1 MPNKKP
7 RYNEYSNDSS
17 DSNDSNDSSDSSD
30 SNDSN
35 DSLIYSSSSDEIVEE
50 IIQTPLYSYLNK
62 NHPLLKNNNEDNYED
77 NYDLSG
83 CCFEYFTYPDFTKK
97 ENKKVK
103 QKIIDPTTISE
114 AIVSFQEAMNDI
126 EKEKIDEMEK
136 FKNSKFRK
144 RAFSLDV
151 FYDDKIE

>member
-7 RYNEYSNDSS
+7 RYHEYSNDSS
-17 DSNDSNDSSDSSD
+17 NSNDSSDS
-30 SNDSN
+30 
-35 DSLIYSSSSDEIVEE
+35 LVYSSSSDEIEEE

-62 NHPLLKNNNEDNYED
+62 NHPLLKNNNEN

-103 QKIIDPTTISE
+103 QKIIDPKIISE

-151 FYDDKIE
+151 FYDHKIE

>member
-7 RYNEYSNDSS
+7 RYNEY
-17 DSNDSNDSSDSSD
+17 SSD

-35 DSLIYSSSSDEIVEE
+35 DSLIYSSSSDEIEEEIKEE

-62 NHPLLKNNNEDNYED
+62 NHPLLKNNNEDNED

-103 QKIIDPTTISE
+103 QKIIDPIIISE
-114 AIVSFQEAMNDI
+114 AIFSFQEAMNDI

-144 RAFSLDV
+144 RSFSLDV

>member
-7 RYNEYSNDSS
+7 RYYEYSNDSC
-17 DSNDSNDSSDSSD
+17 NSSDS
-30 SNDSN
+30 
-35 DSLIYSSSSDEIVEE
+35 LVYSSSSDEIEEE

-62 NHPLLKNNNEDNYED
+62 NHPLLKNNNEN
-77 NYDLSG
+77 NYDLSD

-103 QKIIDPTTISE
+103 QKIIDPKIISE
-114 AIVSFQEAMNDI
+114 AIISFQEAMNDI

-151 FYDDKIE
+151 FYDHKIE